1 MHLIVIIIITVVI
14 SGSVVVAT
22 VCMSGFVISHADS
35 SQVMLRRLVNSD
47 S

>member
-1 MHLIVIIIITVVI
+1 MHLIVIIIIITVVI

-35 SQVMLRRLVNSD
+35 SQVMFSQL
-47 S
+47 